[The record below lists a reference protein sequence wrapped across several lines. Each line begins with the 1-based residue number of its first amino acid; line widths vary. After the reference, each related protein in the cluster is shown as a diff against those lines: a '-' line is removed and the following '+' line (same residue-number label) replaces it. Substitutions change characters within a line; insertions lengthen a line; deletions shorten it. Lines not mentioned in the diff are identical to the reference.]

1 MQLKLLRSEESMQ
14 KSTLIEIENSQ
25 INMLLHRMEISLH
38 HVHVSPHYIK
48 VLHNLSSE
56 IPYLCPLKLF

>member
-1 MQLKLLRSEESMQ
+1 MQ

-25 INMLLHRMEISLH
+25 INMLLHRMEILLH

-48 VLHNLSSE
+48 VPHNLSSE